1 MVGSGQESSHAN
13 LYSKPNSLLENAFN
27 IDHLNGHSLLMSV
40 EAGDAV
46 YLLSREKGWGQ
57 GATGSSGQLREAVLV
72 RGNIIIGHPHLS
84 LQAKDTHQGSPRVQ
98 VPTLR
103 RVNIPRHMD

>member
-1 MVGSGQESSHAN
+1 MVGSGQESSHAK
-13 LYSKPNSLLENAFN
+13 LYSKPKSFLENAFN
-27 IDHLNGHSLLMSV
+27 IDHLNDHGILTSV

-46 YLLSREKGWGQ
+46 YLLSKEKGWEQ
-57 GATGSSGQLREAVLV
+57 GGTGSSGQFSEAVLV
-72 RGNIIIGHPHLS
+72 RGNIIIGHPRLS

-103 RVNIPRHMD
+103 RINIHKHMD